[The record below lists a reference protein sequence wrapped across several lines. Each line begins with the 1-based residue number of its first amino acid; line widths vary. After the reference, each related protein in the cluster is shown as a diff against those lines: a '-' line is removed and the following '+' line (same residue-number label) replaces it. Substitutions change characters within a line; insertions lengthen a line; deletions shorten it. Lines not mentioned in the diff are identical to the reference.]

1 MKHSHLLQAL
11 LGAALLPAFFTAP
24 AFATDPA
31 IKVSVVAI
39 EGQTVTGVGNITSI
53 STVAVNN
60 LGETLVEVDTDNPL
74 TDMDGAMLRNGTL
87 YIQEGQAL
95 ALPAGASVGSFD
107 TVNLN
112 NLGDSGWNF
121 FLDGTTGS
129 SDDSGIFLNTSLLI
143 QESSLATA
151 PQFSPGTPFLGFF
164 ECKINDA
171 GQILVLGTADDPAIA
186 STVDQFL
193 MTLDTFGNQSVYLK
207 EGDQVPGAPGVFVST
222 FGTTPHNFDY
232 NNAGD
237 VLCFIDSDAATTV
250 DGFIV
255 KNGTII
261 AREGDPAPVT
271 GRNWSSLSS
280 PELSLN
286 DQGGYVFSGSLDGDS
301 ATNLIIVRNGDKF
314 RQEGD
319 TLPAFAPFLITSFGS
334 APILAANATPAE
346 SFFDVFWY
354 ADWDDPD
361 TTKDTGLFLDEKL
374 LLQEGVDKVGGIE
387 IEDLRGIQDG
397 YAISDNGRYL
407 IVRLNLVGSI
417 DAAAVLDMGPW
428 ENLGNSLAGT
438 TTPKLRCFGQLA
450 PSQPVT
456 LRLSNALPGAFSAL
470 LFGLTQV
477 NQPFRGGILVPTPQ
491 TLVYPLPVNADGV
504 LELTANWPAAA
515 PAGVD
520 IYMQYWVA
528 DPGAPAGYA
537 ASNAVVGTSQ

>member
-1 MKHSHLLQAL
+1 MKRSHLLQGL
-11 LGAALLPAFFTAP
+11 LGAALLPAFFTAT

-31 IKVSVVAI
+31 IKVTVVAM
-39 EGQTVTGVGNITSI
+39 EGQAVAGVGNITTI
-53 STVAVNN
+53 SNVAVNN

-87 YIQEGQAL
+87 YIQEGQGL

-112 NLGDSGWNF
+112 NVGNSGWNF
-121 FLDGTTGS
+121 FLDGTTGT
-129 SDDSGIFLNTSLLI
+129 SDDSGIFFNTSLLI
-143 QESSLATA
+143 QESTIATA
-151 PQFSPGTPFLGFF
+151 PQFSPGTPFIGFF
-164 ECKINDA
+164 ECKINDDD
-171 GQILVLGTADDPAIA
+171 QILVLGTVDDLNI
-186 STVDQFL
+186 SSSVDQFL
-193 MTLDTFGNQSVYLK
+193 MTLDTLGNQSVYLK

-222 FGTTPHNFDY
+222 FGTTPHNFDF

-237 VLCFIDSDAATTV
+237 VLTFIDSDAATTV

-301 ATNLIIVRNGDKF
+301 ATNLIIVRDGEKF

-319 TLPAFAPFLITSFGS
+319 TLPAFAPFQITSFGT
-334 APILAANATPAE
+334 APILAAGASSGD

-361 TTKDTGLFLDEKL
+361 TTRDTGLFLDEKL
-374 LLQEGVDKVGGIE
+374 LLQEGVDQVGGID
-387 IEDLRGIQDG
+387 IEDVRGIQDG
-397 YAISDNGRYL
+397 YAISDDGRYL
-407 IVRLNLVGSI
+407 IVRLNLVGSL
-417 DAAAVLDMGPW
+417 DAVALLDMGPW
-428 ENLGNSLAGT
+428 ENLGSALAGT
-438 TTPKLRCFGQLA
+438 TTPKLRGFGQLA
-450 PSQPVT
+450 PGQPVT
-456 LRLSNALPGAFSAL
+456 LRLSNALPGSQAAL
-470 LFGLTQV
+470 FLGVTQA
-477 NQPFRGGILVPTPQ
+477 NLPFRGGILVPTPQ
-491 TLVYPLPVNADGV
+491 ILVHPLPVNADGV
-504 LELTANWPAAA
+504 LEATANWPAAA
-515 PAGVD
+515 PSGVTL
-520 IYMQYWVA
+520 YVQYWVA
-528 DPGAPAGYA
+528 DALAPFGFA